1 MKNKVTVIGAGNV
14 GASTALYIAER
25 GLADVTL
32 IDRPEMDGMPQGKAL
47 DMEEAAPLWH
57 KGVRMTGST
66 NLADVAGSDVVVMTA
81 GFPRKPGM
89 SRTDLLKAN
98 ADIIKPAAEAVKQY
112 APNAYVV
119 VVTNPL
125 DVMAWYFSHTA
136 GFPRKPGMS
145 RTDLLKANADII
157 KPAAEAVKQY
167 APNAYVVVVTNPL
180 DVMAWYFSH
189 ITGFPA
195 NRVIGMAGILDS
207 ARFRAFLA
215 MELGVSGADIQAM
228 VLGGHGD
235 SMVPVTQYTVAGGI
249 PVSELIP
256 ADRLTQIVQR
266 TRDGGAEIVKL
277 LKTGSAYYAPA
288 MSAVEMVEAI
298 LLDQKRLVPCSVA
311 LNGEYGLKD
320 LFIGVPIVLGGK
332 GVERIV
338 SLKLSEADQAAL
350 HKSAKDVADMIA
362 ELKS

>member
-14 GASTALYIAER
+14 GASTALFIAER

-66 NLADVAGSDVVVMTA
+66 NLADVKGSDVVVMTA

-89 SRTDLLKAN
+89 SRSDLLKAN
-98 ADIIKPAAEAVKQY
+98 AEIVKPAAEAVKQY
-112 APNAYVV
+112 APNATVV

-125 DVMAWYFSHTA
+125 DVMTWYFWHVS
-136 GFPRKPGMS
+136 GLPR
-145 RTDLLKANADII
+145 
-157 KPAAEAVKQY
+157 
-167 APNAYVVVVTNPL
+167 
-180 DVMAWYFSH
+180 
-189 ITGFPA
+189 
-195 NRVIGMAGILDS
+195 NRVVGMAGILDS

-235 SMVPVTQYTVAGGI
+235 SMVPVTKYTVAGGI
-249 PVSELIP
+249 PVEELIP
-256 ADRLTQIVQR
+256 ADRLAQIVQR

-298 LLDQKRLVPCSVA
+298 LLDQKRLVPCSVS
-311 LNGEYGLKD
+311 LEGEYGLKD

-338 SLKLSEADQAAL
+338 SLKLSDTDQAAL
-350 HKSAKDVADMIA
+350 AKSAKDVSDMIA
-362 ELKS
+362 ELKG